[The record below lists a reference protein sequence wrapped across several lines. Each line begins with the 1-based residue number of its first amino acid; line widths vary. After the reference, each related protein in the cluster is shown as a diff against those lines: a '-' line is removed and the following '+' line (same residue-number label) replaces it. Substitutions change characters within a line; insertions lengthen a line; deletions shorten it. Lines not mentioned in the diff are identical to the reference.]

1 MYRNKRALMVLF
13 IVDCYHSF
21 EYSRYAYFEQNTF
34 KYRIVIFRSR
44 VILFQ
49 KSIAFIYK
57 FLFHSKH
64 EANNLHTT
72 YGRKTLCRT
81 FLIIVASIIPCVRTF
96 KHTILL

>member
-1 MYRNKRALMVLF
+1 MVLF

-34 KYRIVIFRSR
+34 KYRIV
-44 VILFQ
+44 

>member
-1 MYRNKRALMVLF
+1 MVLF

-21 EYSRYAYFEQNTF
+21 EYLRYAYFEQNTF
-34 KYRIVIFRSR
+34 KYRIVIFIIITLKNRSR
-44 VILFQ
+44 VFLFQ
-49 KSIAFIYK
+49 KSLASIYK

-64 EANNLHTT
+64 EANSLHTT

>member
-34 KYRIVIFRSR
+34 KYRIVIL
-44 VILFQ
+44 LFQ
-49 KSIAFIYK
+49 KSLASIYK

-81 FLIIVASIIPCVRTF
+81 FLIIVASIILCVRTF